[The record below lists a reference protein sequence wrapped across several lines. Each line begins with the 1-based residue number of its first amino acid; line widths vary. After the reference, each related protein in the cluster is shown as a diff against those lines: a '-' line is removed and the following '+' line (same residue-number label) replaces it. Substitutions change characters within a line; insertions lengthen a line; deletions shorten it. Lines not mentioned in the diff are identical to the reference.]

1 MKYQFKSNVQQLAA
15 LQTCSCRL
23 QLTSCETERD
33 GDAAKIELKIEFLKL
48 INYYLVIYLVINRYF
63 IKSLSIYLQMY
74 ETNI

>member
-15 LQTCSCRL
+15 LQTFSCRL

-48 INYYLVIYLVINRYF
+48 IHYYLVI
-63 IKSLSIYLQMY
+63 
-74 ETNI
+74 